1 LADSNKEGAAGR
13 RQPTVGSDPN
23 RKMRER
29 QLVLPSVRV
38 DVDVAMEVL
47 DMLLQHLIEE
57 AGQGEQAY
65 DLAAMREMLH
75 GATQVPTDVPTQ
87 T

>member
-1 LADSNKEGAAGR
+1 
-13 RQPTVGSDPN
+13 
-23 RKMRER
+23 
-29 QLVLPSVRV
+29 
-38 DVDVAMEVL
+38 VL